1 MNYTEF
7 YNMFKDY
14 FTNAQIAKI
23 QRSAFDNF
31 EHAHGYKPIRKS
43 GKNIA
48 YGFIRDFLY
57 NEDFSVCL
65 DYLKTFGIP
74 QYKAVEFLE
83 SLDAT
88 CEI

>member
-7 YNMFKDY
+7 YNMFKGY

-43 GKNIA
+43 EKILLTVLSATFFIMKILVFVLTTSKHLEYLNIRRSN
-48 YGFIRDFLY
+48 F
-57 NEDFSVCL
+57 
-65 DYLKTFGIP
+65 
-74 QYKAVEFLE
+74 
-83 SLDAT
+83 
-88 CEI
+88 